1 MAKVIHVHLIGR
13 RKDYYFSSVKA
24 VFKHLTKDD
33 IGVTE
38 NWLAHCGL
46 SQGAVI
52 ANSKAIIKQGCLIG
66 AGKEA

>member
-1 MAKVIHVHLIGR
+1 MAKVIHVHLIGK

-46 SQGAVI
+46 SHGTVVVNNLAIVKQGA
-52 ANSKAIIKQGCLIG
+52 LIG
-66 AGKEA
+66 VQKKG